1 MAPTNGPHP
10 RVSVSISTGTFIRAI
25 IIGVAAYALWILRDL
40 ALLIVTA
47 VVIASA
53 IEPGMQFFLQH
64 RIPRV
69 LAALILY
76 VGIFGSLFGIVYV
89 FTPPILE
96 EAQHFLSVAPQYLD
110 TFDLPQS
117 VLDISTA
124 ANEAVQG
131 VSETQ
136 TTIDTLLAIR
146 AAFGDAG
153 EGAFRLFSSFFGGL
167 FSFLLVIVL
176 SFYLALQ
183 STGVD
188 DFLRLVTPARHE
200 GYVIDLWLRA
210 KNKIGLWMQGQL
222 LLSVISAVI
231 IYLGLTL
238 MGVPYALLLALL
250 TAVVE
255 LIPIFG
261 SFIGAIPAILIAF
274 STGGIPLALITAGLF
289 VIMNLLQANLIY
301 PLVVN
306 KVVGVPPLMVILAL
320 IVGGTVAGF
329 LGVLLSV
336 PVAAAL
342 REFLNDFD
350 QDKRKSRAASA

>member
-1 MAPTNGPHP
+1 
-10 RVSVSISTGTFIRAI
+10 
-25 IIGVAAYALWILRDL
+25 
-40 ALLIVTA
+40 
-47 VVIASA
+47 
-53 IEPGMQFFLQH
+53 
-64 RIPRV
+64 
-69 LAALILY
+69 
-76 VGIFGSLFGIVYV
+76 
-89 FTPPILE
+89 
-96 EAQHFLSVAPQYLD
+96 
-110 TFDLPQS
+110 
-117 VLDISTA
+117 
-124 ANEAVQG
+124 
-131 VSETQ
+131 
-136 TTIDTLLAIR
+136 
-146 AAFGDAG
+146 
-153 EGAFRLFSSFFGGL
+153 
-167 FSFLLVIVL
+167 
-176 SFYLALQ
+176 
-183 STGVD
+183 
-188 DFLRLVTPARHE
+188 
-200 GYVIDLWLRA
+200 
-210 KNKIGLWMQGQL
+210 MQGQL

-238 MGVPYALLLALL
+238 IGVPYALLLALL

-350 QDKRKSRAASA
+350 QDKRKSRAASV